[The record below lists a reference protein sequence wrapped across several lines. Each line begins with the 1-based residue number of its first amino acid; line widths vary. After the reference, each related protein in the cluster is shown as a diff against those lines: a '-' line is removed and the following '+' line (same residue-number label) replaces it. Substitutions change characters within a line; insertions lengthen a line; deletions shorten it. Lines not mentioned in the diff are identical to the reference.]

1 MEYKKL
7 TPNLVVNDVEASLN
21 FYQTVLGFER
31 GMTVPEQAPYVFGS
45 VTSGSVEI
53 FFNDKKMVG
62 EDYPP
67 LVARPIGGTLTLF
80 LEVKGIEE
88 VLSRVEK
95 GGARIVMPL
104 KTQFY
109 GMREFAFEDPEG
121 WVVTIAERVES
132 V

>member
-1 MEYKKL
+1 MKYQKL

-21 FYQTVLGFER
+21 FYQTVLSFER
-31 GMTVPEQAPYVFGS
+31 GMTVPEQAPYVFAS

-53 FFNDKKMVG
+53 FFNDKKAVG

-67 LVARPIGGTLTLF
+67 LAAGKIGGTLTLF
-80 LEVKGIEE
+80 LEVEGIED

-95 GGARIVMPL
+95 SAARVVMPL
-104 KTQFY
+104 KNQFY

-121 WVVTIAERVES
+121 WIVTIAERVK
-132 V
+132 

>member
-1 MEYKKL
+1 MKYQKL
-7 TPNLVVNDVEASLN
+7 TPNLVVSDVEASLN
-21 FYQTVLGFER
+21 FYETVLGFER
-31 GMTVPEQAPYVFGS
+31 GMTVPEQAPFVFGS

-53 FFNDKKMVG
+53 FFNDKKAVG

-67 LVARPIGGTLTLF
+67 LAAGKIGGTLTLF
-80 LEVKGIEE
+80 LEVEGIED

-95 GGARIVMPL
+95 SKARVVMPL

-121 WVVTIAERVES
+121 WIVTMAERVK
-132 V
+132 

>member
-1 MEYKKL
+1 MKYQKL

-31 GMTVPEQAPYVFGS
+31 GMTVPEQAPYVFAS
-45 VTSGSVEI
+45 VTSGAIEI
-53 FFNDKKMVG
+53 FFNDKKAVG

-67 LVARPIGGTLTLF
+67 LAAGKIGGTLTLF
-80 LEVKGIEE
+80 LEVEGIEE
-88 VLSRVEK
+88 LLSRVEK
-95 GGARIVMPL
+95 SRARVVMPI

-121 WVVTIAERVES
+121 WIVTVAERVK
-132 V
+132 